1 MTSIDIPTLD
11 YLEATVGDLAPDSEF
26 LAQIVAAPP
35 AQRAP
40 NAQCTLPLPS
50 ALNESTARV
59 AGPGSLRRRRAP
71 TRLLLGGEQVVASD
85 RFWTSLFQRCGFNE
99 AVFAYFSPTEVFARI
114 AERDSKSRLRFA
126 IERPRGSAPRLL
138 AVTPRT
144 SPLVTRDG
152 ALAMVRAYSG
162 DRLRYAEGKLVSVHT
177 PADGPGNFRIGP
189 DAFENRFQLELPL
202 DGFGEPRI
210 YVTLLRLICTN
221 GAVGEQRAFRNQ
233 VRLGQDPLHS
243 LDRALSCYSNA
254 DGFSAMRQRFESAQ
268 RSWASLNEV
277 RSLETVLNR
286 INWGGVNVGEAHRGA
301 FDRLVGDLP
310 GIYGVTSLE
319 GITPK
324 RRRLLPSRA
333 RVYDLLNY
341 ASEIATHHAP
351 PLAASRLS
359 AWIGGTIVDEFDLEG
374 SANNVSDF
382 EALFTSPLPTVRR
395 N

>member
-11 YLEATVGDLAPDSEF
+11 YLEATVGDLAPDTEFIAQQFAAESSEKRA
-26 LAQIVAAPP
+26 LVPVRVAA
-35 AQRAP
+35 Q
-40 NAQCTLPLPS
+40 Q
-50 ALNESTARV
+50 
-59 AGPGSLRRRRAP
+59 GLRRRRAP
-71 TRLLLGGEQVVASD
+71 TRLLLGGEQVIASD
-85 RFWTSLFQRCGFNE
+85 RFWSSLFQRCGFNE

-114 AERDSKSRLRFA
+114 AERDSKSQLRFS
-126 IERPRGSAPRLL
+126 IERRPGSAPRLL
-138 AVTPRT
+138 AVTPRAT
-144 SPLVTRDG
+144 PLLKRDS
-152 ALAMVRAYSG
+152 ALAMVRAYGG
-162 DRLRYAEGKLVSVHT
+162 DGLQYAEGRLTSMHT

-210 YVTLLRLICTN
+210 YVTLLRLICIN
-221 GAVGEQRAFRNQ
+221 GAVGVQRAFRNQ

-286 INWGGVNVGEAHRGA
+286 VHWGGIEVGARHRGA

-319 GITPK
+319 GITSK

-351 PLAASRLS
+351 PLAANRLS
-359 AWIGGTIVDEFDLEG
+359 AWIGSTIVDEYDLEG
-374 SANNVSDF
+374 SANEASDF
-382 EALFTSPLPTVRR
+382 EALFTSPLPAVRR